1 VGFLTSLAGN
11 SIINKTLNQ
20 LTSLKKNL
28 PAQIP
33 QNHEVWYFDESRFG
47 THSKVGHAWYKTGTR
62 ARIKINIGYK
72 NFYLYSAINPKS
84 GDQFTLLLP
93 SVNVLCMNIFLSA
106 FIKQN
111 PDKQILMIM
120 DGAAWHQ
127 SKRLTKHQS
136 LKTLI
141 QPPYSPELNPVERLW
156 QHIKDK
162 TIKNKCFTSLE
173 TLEHAVIQCVKNIT
187 NEDIMSLC
195 KYHYN

>member
-1 VGFLTSLAGN
+1 MGFLTLLAGN

-62 ARIKINIGYK
+62 TRIKINIGYK

-127 SKRLTKHQS
+127 SKRLTKYQG

-195 KYHYN
+195 KY

>member
-1 VGFLTSLAGN
+1 
-11 SIINKTLNQ
+11 
-20 LTSLKKNL
+20 
-28 PAQIP
+28 
-33 QNHEVWYFDESRFG
+33 
-47 THSKVGHAWYKTGTR
+47 
-62 ARIKINIGYK
+62 
-72 NFYLYSAINPKS
+72 
-84 GDQFTLLLP
+84 
-93 SVNVLCMNIFLSA
+93 
-106 FIKQN
+106 
-111 PDKQILMIM
+111 MIM

-127 SKRLTKHQS
+127 SKRLAKHQN

>member
-1 VGFLTSLAGN
+1 VGFLTLLAGN

-62 ARIKINIGYK
+62 TRIKINIGYK

-127 SKRLTKHQS
+127 SKRLTKYQS

-195 KYHYN
+195 KY